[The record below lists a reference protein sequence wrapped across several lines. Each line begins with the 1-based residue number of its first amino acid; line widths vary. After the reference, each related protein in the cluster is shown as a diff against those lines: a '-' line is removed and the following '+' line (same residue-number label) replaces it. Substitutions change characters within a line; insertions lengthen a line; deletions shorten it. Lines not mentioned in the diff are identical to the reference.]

1 MVHIAK
7 LNIVKNTDP
16 FRLFGEW
23 YDAASQMEP
32 NDPDAAA
39 LATADEN
46 GIPNVRMVLVKGMG
60 HEGFTFFTN
69 LQSDKGRELAA
80 NPHAALCFH
89 WKSLGRQVRMK
100 GQVHMVSSEEA
111 DTYFSSRHPRSRRGA
126 IVSQQSREMASVE
139 AFESAI
145 AEVEHQY
152 PDDDLIP
159 RPPHWSGF
167 RLEPMRIE
175 FWQQG
180 DNRLHDRYLFVRK
193 TPDGQWTI
201 IRLYP

>member
-1 MVHIAK
+1 MVHIAR

-23 YDAASQMEP
+23 YEGACQSEI
-32 NDPDAAA
+32 NDPDAAS
-39 LATADEN
+39 LATASAE

-69 LQSDKGRELAA
+69 IDSDKGRELAE

-89 WKSLGRQVRMK
+89 WKSLGRQVRMQ
-100 GQVHMVSSEEA
+100 GPVHLVSPEDA
-111 DTYFSSRHPRSRRGA
+111 DAYFSTRHPASRRGA
-126 IVSQQSREMASVE
+126 IASLQSREMVSFE
-139 AFESAI
+139 AFEKAI
-145 AEVEHQY
+145 SEVERQY

-167 RLEPMRIE
+167 RLQPTRIE

-180 DNRLHDRYLFVRK
+180 LNRLHDRFIFIRK
-193 TPDGQWTI
+193 TPAGLWTVL
-201 IRLYP
+201 RLYP